1 MSNRLAHETSPYLRQ
16 HADNPVD
23 WYAWGDDAFER
34 ARRED
39 KPILLSIGYAAC
51 HWCHVMA
58 HESFEDEDT
67 ARLMNER
74 FVNIKVDREE
84 RPDLDGIYMQ
94 AVQALTGHGGWPM
107 TMFLTPDGS
116 PFYGGTYFPPD
127 DRHGLP
133 SFKRVLE
140 SVSDA
145 YAKRREAVAATA
157 QNLKQIYET
166 SRIGTRGHAALSPK
180 TLEMA
185 YQSLANAYDAQ
196 NGGFGDAPK
205 FPATMTLDFLL
216 RYWKRSGTADALEI
230 VATSFQRMAR
240 GGIYD
245 QIGGGFARYSVD
257 AEWLTPH
264 FEKMLYDN
272 ALLARLGAHLWQATH
287 DPEAQRVA
295 IETVEW
301 VEREM
306 MSPEG
311 GLYSSLDADSEG
323 HEGKFY
329 VWSDEEIDSLLGAD
343 SRVLKSYYGVSR
355 GGNFDGKNILHVT
368 ADRAESAR
376 RAGVDPEMLDAV
388 IMRARRVLYDARAKR
403 VWPARDEKILASWNG
418 LMLRGIAAAARAF
431 DRDDFRK
438 LALANAGFLSREMV
452 DGGRVMRSHKDGVT
466 RITGFLEDHAA
477 VALGFIAVYELTF
490 DDRWISRAKEIA
502 DATIEWFWDDEASA
516 FFDTAKDAERLI
528 TRPRD
533 ITDNATPSGTSLA
546 TELLLYMSELTQ
558 NADYRRRAVSTLES
572 LAEPL
577 TRYPTAFGHLLG
589 CADMEVNGAIEVALV
604 GDAPSTRFKALERA
618 VGERYVP
625 SLVLAGGPATNT
637 SMVRLLNERPLVGG
651 QPTAYV
657 CRSYSCERPVTE
669 PDALAAQLES
679 APRIAAQ
686 RLDA

>member
-1 MSNRLAHETSPYLRQ
+1 MPNRLANETSPYLRK

-23 WYAWGDDAFER
+23 WYPWGDDALER

-58 HESFEDEDT
+58 HESFEDEDI

-107 TMFLTPDGS
+107 TMFLTPDGT

-140 SVSDA
+140 SVGDA
-145 YAKRREAVAATA
+145 YAKRRGAVAETA
-157 QNLKQIYET
+157 ENLKQIYET
-166 SRIGTRGHAALSPK
+166 SRIGAQPRGALSPSI
-180 TLEMA
+180 LEAA
-185 YQSLANAYDAQ
+185 YQSLGDAYDEQ
-196 NGGFGDAPK
+196 NGGFGGAPK

-216 RYWKRSGTADALEI
+216 RYWKRSNATKALEI

-245 QIGGGFARYSVD
+245 QIAGGFARYSVD
-257 AEWLTPH
+257 AEWQTPH

-272 ALLARLGAHLWQATH
+272 ALLARLGAHIWQATH
-287 DPEAQRVA
+287 DPEVRRVT

-301 VEREM
+301 VGREM
-306 MSPEG
+306 TSPEG
-311 GLYSSLDADSEG
+311 GFYSSLDADSEG

-329 VWSDEEIDSLLGAD
+329 VWSDDEIDSLLGAD
-343 SRVLKSYYGVSR
+343 SRVFKSYYGVSR
-355 GGNFDGKNILHVT
+355 GGNFEGKNILHV
-368 ADRAESAR
+368 ARDREKSAA

-388 IMRARRVLYDARAKR
+388 IARAGRVLYEARAKR
-403 VWPARDEKILASWNG
+403 VWPARDDKILASWNG
-418 LMLRGIAAAARAF
+418 LMLRGVSAAARAF
-431 DRDDFRK
+431 DRDDFRDM
-438 LALANAGFLSREMV
+438 AIANADFMSREMV
-452 DGGRVMRSHKDGVT
+452 RGGRVMRSHKDGVT
-466 RITGFLEDHAA
+466 RIAGFLEDHAA

-490 DDRWISRAKEIA
+490 DERWIARAKQIA
-502 DATIEWFWDDEASA
+502 DATIEWFWDDEAGA

-533 ITDNATPSGTSLA
+533 VTDNATPSGTSLA
-546 TELLLYMSELTQ
+546 TELLLYMSELTHDG
-558 NADYRRRAVSTLES
+558 DYRRRAVSTLES
-572 LAEPL
+572 LSQPL
-577 TRYPTAFGHLLG
+577 ATYPTAFGHLLA
-589 CADMEVNGAIEVALV
+589 CADMELNGAVEVALV
-604 GDAPSTRFKALERA
+604 GDARSARFKALERA

-625 SLVLAGGPATNT
+625 ALVLAGGPATNT

-651 QPTAYV
+651 KPTAYV

-669 PDALAAQLES
+669 PEALAAQVES
-679 APRIAAQ
+679 APRIAGAKE
-686 RLDA
+686 RG